1 MRFGRVTIR
10 LKWRPGRKRDAA
22 VSNVLLPAGE
32 PVTEQPSSPD
42 SSQPPPIPP
51 AAVPIPRQ
59 APTAAP
65 VYRWHHKLLG
75 LLAVI
80 VCFELGIFLI
90 VFPWASD
97 WDLNY
102 FSSLPFWFQN
112 IWRSAYFRGAIS
124 GIGVLNV
131 WISFIEVFR
140 LRRFSSSSSSSSA
153 IN

>member
-1 MRFGRVTIR
+1 
-10 LKWRPGRKRDAA
+10 LKWRPGRKPDASVPEIQAPSGEA
-22 VSNVLLPAGE
+22 VTDN
-32 PVTEQPSSPD
+32 PSSPD
-42 SSQPPPIPP
+42 SSLPPIPP
-51 AAVPIPRQ
+51 VPVNLPNQ
-59 APTAAP
+59 SAAP
-65 VYRWHHKLLG
+65 AYRWHHKLLG

-102 FSSLPFWFQN
+102 FSSLPLWFQSM
-112 IWRSAYFRGAIS
+112 WRSAYFRGAIS

-131 WISFIEVFR
+131 WISFVEVFR

>member
-1 MRFGRVTIR
+1 VT
-10 LKWRPGRKRDAA
+10 D
-22 VSNVLLPAGE
+22 
-32 PVTEQPSSPD
+32 QPSIPD
-42 SSQPPPIPP
+42 PLQPPPIPA
-51 AAVPIPRQ
+51 AAVPLRPRKP
-59 APTAAP
+59 APAYT
-65 VYRWHHKLLG
+65 WHHKLLG

-102 FSSLPFWFQN
+102 FSSLPLWFQN
-112 IWRSAYFRGAIS
+112 VWRSAYFRGAIS
-124 GIGVLNV
+124 GIGVLNI

-140 LRRFSSSSSSSSA
+140 LRRFSSSSSSPSA

>member
-10 LKWRPGRKRDAA
+10 LKWRSGPKPEASVPSVRP
-22 VSNVLLPAGE
+22 PAGE
-32 PVTEQPSSPD
+32 PVTDQPSIPD
-42 SSQPPPIPP
+42 PLQPPPIPASR
-51 AAVPIPRQ
+51 AA
-59 APTAAP
+59 
-65 VYRWHHKLLG
+65 YRWHHKLLG

-102 FSSLPFWFQN
+102 FSSLPLWFQN
-112 IWRSAYFRGAIS
+112 VWRSAYFRGAVS
-124 GIGVLNV
+124 GVGVLNV